1 MSTKNLKIHETEV
14 HVPEAGAWK
23 KDISCHRDTAQNTSE
38 QRHQFSDLLEDLRL
52 EQQELH

>member
-1 MSTKNLKIHETEV
+1 MCKQNLKTNETEA
-14 HVPEAGAWK
+14 HALETSAWK